1 MFRIS
6 SGDGL
11 RSHTGTAA
19 HRILSPACLNELEI
33 FISSDTLTPSL
44 LPYGLYLYCFLLKT
58 HAPSSL
64 YTRPHNFLCCLARY
78 YLLSIFQDRRLS

>member
-44 LPYGLYLYCFLLKT
+44 LPYGLYLYCF
-58 HAPSSL
+58 
-64 YTRPHNFLCCLARY
+64 Y
-78 YLLSIFQDRRLS
+78 